1 MLNILTVSL
10 IIVIFVMIC
19 MMSKSKDSKLEPS
32 PDWMPGW
39 IKDMRMNDVWWQV
52 ADLPTNGWPW
62 YPSGPHLLKVNQ
74 GWTIPAS
81 ALTLYTDK
89 R

>member
-10 IIVIFVMIC
+10 IIAIFVMIC
-19 MMSKSKDSKLEPS
+19 MMAKNESKLQSSPS
-32 PDWMPGW
+32 WTPEW
-39 IKDMRMNDVWWQV
+39 IKDMWMNDVWWQV
-52 ADLPTNGWPW
+52 ADLQTNGGPW
-62 YPSGPHLLKVNQ
+62 YPSGPQLLNVNQ
-74 GWTIPAS
+74 SWTIPAS

>member
-10 IIVIFVMIC
+10 IIAIFVMIC
-19 MMSKSKDSKLEPS
+19 MTTKSNESKLQSS
-32 PDWMPGW
+32 PEWTPGW
-39 IKDMRMNDVWWQV
+39 IKDMRMNDTWWQV
-52 ADLPTNGWPW
+52 ADLQTNGWPW
-62 YPSGPHLLKVNQ
+62 YPSGPQLLKVNQ
-74 GWTIPAS
+74 AWTIPAS